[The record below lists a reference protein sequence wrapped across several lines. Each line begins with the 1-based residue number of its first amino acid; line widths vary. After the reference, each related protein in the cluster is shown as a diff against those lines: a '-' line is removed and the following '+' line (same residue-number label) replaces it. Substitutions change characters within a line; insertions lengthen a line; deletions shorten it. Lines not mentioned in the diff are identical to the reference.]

1 MINYARHDEEFY
13 GIFKLISGEEVL
25 GKAVLTEDHDET
37 LVFLQNPVALQ
48 IIHRD
53 LDDEKVSRGI
63 GFAKWQQLSD
73 DDFFILREK
82 DIISVSTM
90 SKAVVLMY
98 EAFIMS
104 EEDDGLGKKN
114 NNKTNPDRSSGYLGA
129 IDDTRKLLEKIFKS
143 PGNGGTP
150 L

>member
-1 MINYARHDEEFY
+1 MINYAKHDEEFY

-25 GKAVLTEDHDET
+25 GKAVLTEDNDET

-48 IIHRD
+48 IIHKD
-53 LDDEKVSRGI
+53 LDDEKVTRGI

-82 DIISVSTM
+82 DIITVSSM
-90 SKAVVLMY
+90 SKPVILMY
-98 EAFIMS
+98 EAFVMS
-104 EEDDGLGKKN
+104 EVDNIDEKRSSAQTDPN
-114 NNKTNPDRSSGYLGA
+114 RSSGYLGA
-129 IDDTRKLLEKIFKS
+129 IDDTRKLLEKIFKN
-143 PGNGGTP
+143 PGNGGS

>member
-1 MINYARHDEEFY
+1 MINYAKHDEEFY

-98 EAFIMS
+98 EAFIMTD
-104 EEDDGLGKKN
+104 EDGGTEKKSSVR
-114 NNKTNPDRSSGYLGA
+114 TDPDRSSGYLGA
-129 IDDTRKLLEKIFKS
+129 IDDTRRLLEKIFKN
-143 PGNGGTP
+143 PGHQH
-150 L
+150 

>member
-1 MINYARHDEEFY
+1 MINYAKHDEEFY

-25 GKAVLTEDHDET
+25 GKAVLTEDNDET

-48 IIHRD
+48 IIHKD
-53 LDDEKVSRGI
+53 LDDEKVTRGI

-82 DIISVSTM
+82 DIITVSSM
-90 SKAVVLMY
+90 SKAVILMY
-98 EAFIMS
+98 EAFVMS
-104 EEDDGLGKKN
+104 EVDNIDEKRSSAQTDPN
-114 NNKTNPDRSSGYLGA
+114 RSSGYLGA
-129 IDDTRKLLEKIFKS
+129 IDDTRKLLEKIFKN
-143 PGNGGTP
+143 PGNGGS